1 MLLNIIEYTE
11 KIKKN
16 SNKLIFLIILDDIEI
31 GNFII
36 RSFLEEN
43 EFKR

>member
-1 MLLNIIEYTE
+1 MLLNISEYTK

-16 SNKLIFLIILDDIEI
+16 SNKLIFLIILVDIEI

>member
-1 MLLNIIEYTE
+1 MLLNISEYTE

-16 SNKLIFLIILDDIEI
+16 SNKLIFLIILVDIEI
-31 GNFII
+31 GNFFI

-43 EFKR
+43 DFKR